1 MTDTEL
7 IPPRVDPGARRDR
20 RRRKGFRRRVIG
32 WASIGVPLLVIL
44 VVLLAQIGGGKPA
57 SAPRAVGNTA
67 EGGQVTYL
75 FVGTRTGDQSGQA
88 DWLTLMAIDRS
99 GEHPLT
105 VFIPTG
111 TLTEIPGYGYD
122 IAGKAMSLGQVAL
135 QEITIENML
144 GIQIDH
150 TMIVPDTM
158 LSSLVDRVGGV
169 TVTIKS
175 ALMQQRGANRVV
187 PVFQA
192 GTRHLD
198 GKTAVRFLQYM
209 GPDEDELA
217 RLGRE
222 QQVWE
227 ALFSRYGAADAGKL
241 ARIVSGFG
249 NRLITDAPP
258 ANVGAFFASF
268 ASAGSDLRT
277 YRALPVAAVGTGED
291 AAFRI
296 DQQRFD
302 GELAR
307 LLAPSRPSGA
317 AATPVRVQILNGNG
331 QPEIGL
337 AVAQL
342 LVPAGFRIAD
352 TGNASS
358 FGFKRT
364 KIIAYFDADLAA
376 ARRIRALL
384 RVGSIEIGRTPQT
397 IVDVTVVIGADFTG
411 PGQ

>member
-1 MTDTEL
+1 MSDTEL
-7 IPPRVDPGARRDR
+7 LPSRVDPGARRDR
-20 RRRKGFRRRVIG
+20 RRRKSLRRRAVG
-32 WASIGVPLLVIL
+32 WVSVAVPLLVIL
-44 VVLLAQIGGGKPA
+44 VVLLTQLGGKPA
-57 SAPRAVGNTA
+57 SAPRAVGNSA

-75 FVGTRTGDQSGQA
+75 FVGMRAGDQSGQA

-99 GEHPLT
+99 GQHPLT

-122 IAGKAMSLGQVAL
+122 IAGKAMSLGRVPL

-150 TMIVPDTM
+150 TMLVPDSLM
-158 LSSLVDRVGGV
+158 MRLVDRAGGV
-169 TVTIKS
+169 TVTLKN

-187 PVFQA
+187 PVFQP
-192 GTRHLD
+192 GTRRFD
-198 GKTAVRFLQYM
+198 GKTAVKFLQYL

-217 RLGRE
+217 RLGR
-222 QQVWE
+222 QQRVWE
-227 ALFSRYGAADAGKL
+227 ALLSRFGGADADKL

-249 NRLITDAPP
+249 DSLITDATP

-268 ASAGSDLRT
+268 ASAGPDLRS
-277 YRALPVAAVGTGED
+277 YRALPVASVGSGED
-291 AAFRI
+291 AAFRV
-296 DQQRFD
+296 DQQRYD

-307 LLAPSRPSGA
+307 LLAPSRPPGA

-337 AVAQL
+337 AVAQV
-342 LVPAGFRIAD
+342 LVPAGFHIAD

-364 KIIAYFDADLAA
+364 KIIAYSDADLAA

-384 RVGSIEIGRTPQT
+384 GVGSIEIGRTPQT
-397 IVDVTVVIGADFTG
+397 IVDVTVVVGADFAA